1 MRNKQW
7 KKKCIIKVIKSFEN
21 RETLLKGTTKNV
33 TSQEGGFLNFLRV
46 LTTAGLPLM
55 KNVLTPL
62 AKSVLLF
69 KKKKKKKKKF
79 GSGTTALIIWKEKM
93 EDIIKIAKLLE
104 ETGLL
109 IKGVSETVTNETKEA
124 YWKVYWEVR

>member
-1 MRNKQW
+1 
-7 KKKCIIKVIKSFEN
+7 
-21 RETLLKGTTKNV
+21 
-33 TSQEGGFLNFLRV
+33 
-46 LTTAGLPLM
+46 
-55 KNVLTPL
+55 
-62 AKSVLLF
+62 
-69 KKKKKKKKKF
+69 
-79 GSGTTALIIWKEKM
+79 M